1 VDAKQLARAAT
12 TGGWRKA
19 LADRL
24 SPALARRTRWSADDV
39 RAALGLLYLAST
51 LRFLVRTIRRYRQ

>member
-1 VDAKQLARAAT
+1 MANRVT
-12 TGGWRKA
+12 
-19 LADRL
+19 
-24 SPALARRTRWSADDV
+24 PALERRTRWSADDV